1 MADKKS
7 TAQMIVDGLVRNG
20 IETIHCLP
28 GVQNDPFFA
37 ALHDNRDRI
46 RTVHTRHEQGAAYMA
61 TGAAQATGKP
71 AAYCVVPGP
80 GVLNTT
86 AALSTAWATGAPVF
100 CLVGQIPQGL
110 IGKGT
115 GQLHEIPDQ
124 PGVLAGL
131 TKWNDMVRAPSEAP
145 GLVDKAITELISG
158 RPKPVAL
165 EVPMDV
171 WGAEGEA
178 TEPTGPATANPWP
191 EMDEDALIEAAD
203 LLAGSKRPMI
213 VVGGGALEAPDEVRE
228 IAELM
233 QAPVLSSRLG
243 KGILDSRH
251 PFSHTM
257 PGGRRL
263 WAETDVVLGVG
274 TRMQVQQ
281 AGWGTDDDMKII
293 RIDADPEEMSRI
305 REPDVALQGDSGP
318 MLRRLIDLLATRIDK
333 RADRTDE
340 MLTLKADMAGVFDE
354 LRPQLDYLAAIRD
367 ALPEDGIFVD
377 ELTQV
382 GYVSRF
388 AFPTYTPR
396 TFLTTGYQ
404 GTLGWGYPSALG
416 AKLAR
421 PDVPVVSI
429 AGDGGFM
436 FNVQELA
443 SAAQHGIAVTC
454 ILFND
459 GAFGNVRRIQETMY
473 GNRVIASDLQ
483 NPDFQKLAES
493 FGVMGLR
500 AKSPEE
506 LRRALN
512 KSFKA
517 NVPTLIEVPTGP
529 MPSPWHLIIPQR
541 VRGEKK

>member
-46 RTVHTRHEQGAAYMA
+46 RAVHTRHEQGAAYMA

-124 PGVLAGL
+124 PGVLNGL

-281 AGWGTDDDMKII
+281 AGWGTDDNMKII
-293 RIDADPEEMSRI
+293 RIDADPE
-305 REPDVALQGDSGP
+305 
-318 MLRRLIDLLATRIDK
+318 
-333 RADRTDE
+333 
-340 MLTLKADMAGVFDE
+340 
-354 LRPQLDYLAAIRD
+354 
-367 ALPEDGIFVD
+367 
-377 ELTQV
+377 
-382 GYVSRF
+382 
-388 AFPTYTPR
+388 
-396 TFLTTGYQ
+396 
-404 GTLGWGYPSALG
+404 
-416 AKLAR
+416 
-421 PDVPVVSI
+421 
-429 AGDGGFM
+429 
-436 FNVQELA
+436 
-443 SAAQHGIAVTC
+443 
-454 ILFND
+454 
-459 GAFGNVRRIQETMY
+459 
-473 GNRVIASDLQ
+473 
-483 NPDFQKLAES
+483 
-493 FGVMGLR
+493 
-500 AKSPEE
+500 
-506 LRRALN
+506 
-512 KSFKA
+512 
-517 NVPTLIEVPTGP
+517 
-529 MPSPWHLIIPQR
+529 
-541 VRGEKK
+541 

>member
-46 RTVHTRHEQGAAYMA
+46 RAVHTRHEQGAAYMA

-281 AGWGTDDDMKII
+281 AGWGTDDNMKII

>member
-46 RTVHTRHEQGAAYMA
+46 RAVHTRHEQGAAYMA

-124 PGVLAGL
+124 PGVLNGL

-281 AGWGTDDDMKII
+281 AGWGTDDNMKII

>member
-124 PGVLAGL
+124 PGVLNGL

-178 TEPTGPATANPWP
+178 TEPTGPATANSWP

-281 AGWGTDDDMKII
+281 AGWGTDDNMKII

-305 REPDVALQGDSGP
+305 HEPDVAIQGDSGP

-506 LRRALN
+506 LRGALN